1 MQENNRM
8 FKVAVKTTD
17 LEGNKLTYYTHV
29 YAKTN
34 YHAIE
39 LAVTR
44 YRDIQPNR
52 EFYTIVS
59 NWDKQ
64 SGQTIALLAI
74 SAITYIANF
83 PN

>member
-1 MQENNRM
+1 M
-8 FKVAVKTTD
+8 FKVAVNSTD
-17 LEGNKLTYYTHV
+17 LEGNKIVYYTHI
-29 YAKTN
+29 YATTN

-39 LAVTR
+39 VAITR
-44 YRDIQPNR
+44 YRDIQPDR
-52 EFYTIVS
+52 EQYSIIS

>member
-1 MQENNRM
+1 M
-8 FKVAVKTTD
+8 FKVAVNSTD
-17 LEGNKLTYYTHV
+17 LEGNKLVYYTHV
-29 YAKTN
+29 YATTK

-39 LAVTR
+39 KAITR

-52 EFYTIVS
+52 EEYDIVS
-59 NWDKQ
+59 HWDKE

-74 SAITYIANF
+74 AMVTHIANF

>member
-1 MQENNRM
+1 MEYQRM
-8 FKVAVKTTD
+8 FKVAVNSTD
-17 LEGNKLTYYTHV
+17 VEGNKIVYYTHI
-29 YAKTN
+29 YATTK

-39 LAVTR
+39 VAITR

-52 EFYTIVS
+52 EMYDIVS
-59 NWDKQ
+59 HWDKE

-74 SAITYIANF
+74 AMVTYIANF

>member
-1 MQENNRM
+1 MENQRM
-8 FKVAVKTTD
+8 FKVAVNSTD
-17 LEGNKLTYYTHV
+17 LEGNKIVYYTHI
-29 YAKTN
+29 YATTK

-39 LAVTR
+39 VAVTR

-52 EFYTIVS
+52 EEYDIVS
-59 NWDKQ
+59 HWDKE

-74 SAITYIANF
+74 AMVTYIANF

>member
-1 MQENNRM
+1 MENQRM
-8 FKVAVKTTD
+8 FKVAVNSTD
-17 LEGNKLTYYTHV
+17 VEGNKIVYYTHI
-29 YAKTN
+29 YATTK

-39 LAVTR
+39 VAITR

-52 EFYTIVS
+52 EMYDIVS
-59 NWDKQ
+59 HWDKE

-74 SAITYIANF
+74 AMVTYIANF